1 MRIPFEGTWINNWLE
16 RRSALTPEWLAIVDD
31 ATGTERRF
39 TFRELNER
47 ADKVAAY
54 LKEEAGVKKG
64 EFVCALTWAR
74 VEVIDLLF
82 ACSKLGAVFVPLNTR
97 YTEAEILRVTQ
108 QYRPKATVMEEEFST
123 RMHDLS
129 MRLPS
134 LLRLSS
140 TSNPSE
146 DYSKAVD
153 YSGGLNQT
161 EQVDLEDPVMILQTG
176 GTTGSPKSA
185 IINHR
190 MFLWNAVNTMRD
202 LIVPYDVTITVVPL
216 FHIGG
221 FTYTIP
227 LLFWGGSNILM
238 RRWDVDRFLDMVDRE
253 RPTFL
258 FLVPAQL
265 GSMIRSE
272 RFKHTD
278 FSSVRF
284 ITAGG
289 ASLTSEMVRATFERG
304 VTQKQGFGMTEMGPG
319 IFALDPWDAFANMGS
334 IGKPNLLIESKVVHE
349 NERLSATNE
358 PGELLLRGP
367 SVFGGYWNDER
378 ETADTFE
385 DGWLKT
391 GDVVREDAHGFYY
404 VVGRTKNVI
413 RSGSESIFPE
423 EVESVLQAHTS
434 VQEALVIGVP
444 DPKWGET
451 PKAIVVLKRGS
462 KASKEDLMEF
472 CDGRLSKFKI
482 PRNIQFVDSI
492 PRDSMGKVSR
502 AKLSEQYR
510 NAKDVGEM

>member
-1 MRIPFEGTWINNWLE
+1 MRRCAMMRIPFEGTWVNNWLE
-16 RRSALTPEWLAIVDD
+16 RRSALTPEWVAIADD
-31 ATGTERRF
+31 ATGTERRL

-47 ADKVAAY
+47 ANKVAAY

-64 EFVCALTWAR
+64 EFVCALTWPR

-82 ACSKLGAVFVPLNTR
+82 ACSKLGAVFVPFNTR
-97 YTEAEILRVTQ
+97 YTETEISRLIR
-108 QYRPKATVMEEEFST
+108 QYRPKATVMEEEFAG
-123 RMHDLS
+123 RMQDLS

-140 TSNPSE
+140 TSNASGE
-146 DYSKAVD
+146 YTKAAEYSA
-153 YSGGLNQT
+153 GLNQT

-176 GTTGSPKSA
+176 GTTGWPKSA

-190 MFLWNAVNTMRD
+190 MLLWNAVNTMRD
-202 LIVPYDVTITVVPL
+202 LIVPYDVTITAVPL

-221 FTYTIP
+221 YTYTIP

-238 RRWDVDRFLDMVDRE
+238 HRWDVDRFLDIVDRE

-265 GSMIRSE
+265 GSLIQSE
-272 RFKHTD
+272 RFKHAD

-289 ASLTSEMVRATFERG
+289 AALTSEMARATFERG

-319 IFALDPWDAFANMGS
+319 VFALDPSDAFANMGS
-334 IGKPNLLIESKVVHE
+334 IGKPNLLIESKIVRE
-349 NERLSATNE
+349 DERLSATNE
-358 PGELLLRGP
+358 PGELWLRGP
-367 SVFGGYWNDER
+367 SVFGGYWNDEK
-378 ETADTFE
+378 ETTERFE
-385 DGWLKT
+385 NGWLKT
-391 GDVVREDAHGFYY
+391 GDVVKEDAHGFFY

-423 EVESVLQAHTS
+423 EVERVLQAHPS

-451 PKAIVVLKRGS
+451 PKALVVLK
-462 KASKEDLMEF
+462 
-472 CDGRLSKFKI
+472 
-482 PRNIQFVDSI
+482 
-492 PRDSMGKVSR
+492 
-502 AKLSEQYR
+502 
-510 NAKDVGEM
+510 